1 MNNLSTFLTL
11 ACGIIASTQPIY
23 SDEQVST
30 VEATVSPAQD
40 CSLKGMIVD
49 KDTQEPLLGATI
61 QVAGTSKGSVA
72 DFDGLFE
79 LSGLSAGSYLIEVNY
94 LGYKSYRTEVDLGAQ
109 APTLKIE
116 LASDLQVLKG
126 VEVVARRNDESEY
139 AQMIAQQQATLAV
152 QGVGAKELSRKGIGD
167 AQGAVTQISGIA
179 KQEGVKNVFVRGLGD
194 RYNSTTF
201 NGFEIPSDDPEY
213 KNIAL
218 DLFSSDVIQSVGVMK
233 AFAAQGSGDVAGA
246 QIDIVSKELVGDSH
260 FGLNGSLGTNTNL
273 YKHDFR
279 QAQGANYWGI
289 SSASKPGISGYGF
302 ESPLDP
308 ELVAVPLPHS
318 YGFSAGK
325 QWALGEQASPLSV
338 YVVASQSK
346 DYDQHAE
353 LVRNTTTTGDIYQ
366 DQQGSKDEVNTQQMV
381 LGNVNFAFKDILQ
394 LDYHTL
400 LIHANQSYFAQ
411 YSGLN
416 DKYQSSDTFTG
427 MTQRQQTND
436 NTLWV
441 NQLMGSYQMPANLK
455 LDAGVSYSTL
465 NGSEPDRRINNL
477 VDMGGSYNLMKG
489 TGAQQRFFS
498 DLNQD
503 ELSLRTALS
512 YSLKDDKVS
521 GITLGYKGRMIDHK
535 FEASEY
541 DLSPIKN
548 VEYQLE
554 NLSLDN
560 YYNQE
565 NFEQGWFEMD
575 LNEDHY
581 RVNKKVNSI
590 YAQLNYKFGAWTTML
605 GLAVDDVRMSVDYDV
620 NRGATQGE
628 TEFDK
633 TFFLPS
639 LNLRH
644 DWGDKHALRL
654 SLSKTYTLPQAK
666 EISPYRYVGI
676 NFQSQG
682 NPDLQPSDNYNADL
696 KWDWYLGKGELLSL
710 GVFYKHIVNP
720 IARIE
725 VASAGGYLTYANIA
739 PQAQVS
745 GVEMEV
751 RKQLL
756 HQSNCELQ
764 LGGNISYLYSHAKVE
779 KATDPTGSTLE
790 GASPFLAN
798 VDLTYIQR
806 SGKHVFT
813 QTLLCDYFSDRVYTI
828 GTQGYEDII
837 EKGIPSLNFVSKAQ
851 LNQKLSLTLKCQNLL
866 NQAHTLTR
874 KGSTGAEAVTLS
886 DYRQGRSFSL
896 SVAYD
901 F

>member
-11 ACGIIASTQPIY
+11 ACGIIASTQPVICE
-23 SDEQVST
+23 EQISP
-30 VEATVSPAQD
+30 VEVTVSPAQS
-40 CSLKGMIVD
+40 CTLKGSIVD
-49 KDTQEPLLGATI
+49 KDTHEPLLGATV
-61 QVAGTSKGSVA
+61 QVKGTTKGSVA

-79 LSGLSAGSYLIEVNY
+79 LSGLSAGSYHIEVNY
-94 LGYKSYRTEVDLGAQ
+94 LGYKSYDTTVDLHSKAN
-109 APTLKIE
+109 TLNIE
-116 LASDLQVLKG
+116 LSSDLQVLQG

-139 AQMIAQQQATLAV
+139 AQMIAQQEATLAV
-152 QGVGAKELSRKGIGD
+152 QGVGAKELSRKGISD
-167 AQGAVTQISGIA
+167 AQGAVSQISGVA
-179 KQEGVKNVFVRGLGD
+179 KQDGVKNVFVRGLGD

-246 QIDIVSKELVGDSH
+246 QIDIVSKELIGESH
-260 FGLNGSLGTNTNL
+260 FGLNGSLGANTNL
-273 YKHDFR
+273 YKRDFY

-289 SSASKPGISGYGF
+289 SSASRPSATSYGF
-302 ESPLDP
+302 DSPLDP
-308 ELVAVPLPHS
+308 RSISVPLAHS
-318 YGFSAGK
+318 YGFSTGK
-325 QWALGEQASPLSV
+325 KWNLGEYASPLSV
-338 YVVASQSK
+338 YLVASQSK
-346 DYDQHAE
+346 DFVQHEE

-366 DQQGSKDEVNTQQMV
+366 DQKGYKDEVNTQQMI
-381 LGNVNFAFKDILQ
+381 LGNLNFAHKERFQI
-394 LDYHTL
+394 DYNTL
-400 LIHANQSYFAQ
+400 FIHSNKSYFAQ

-427 MTQRQQTND
+427 MTQRQQTNE

-441 NQLMGSYQMPANLK
+441 NQLLASYNILSDLK
-455 LDAGVSYSTL
+455 LDAGASYSVL
-465 NGSEPDRRINNL
+465 KGSEPDRRINN
-477 VDMGGSYNLMKG
+477 VVNMGNSYNLMKG

-498 DLNQD
+498 DLNQG
-503 ELSLRTALS
+503 ELSLRTSLS
-512 YSLKDDKVS
+512 YALKDDNVS
-521 GITLGYKGRMIDHK
+521 AITVGYKGRMIDHK
-535 FEASEY
+535 FEAYEY
-541 DLSPIKN
+541 DLSPIRN
-548 VEYQLE
+548 VEYQLA
-554 NLSLDN
+554 NLSFDD

-565 NFEQGWFEMD
+565 NFDQGWFDID
-575 LNEDHY
+575 LNEDRY
-581 RVNKKVNSI
+581 QVNKKVHSL
-590 YAQLNYKFGAWTTML
+590 YAQLNYRLGAWTTMI
-605 GLAVDDVRMSVDYDV
+605 GMAVDDVKMSVDYNV

-639 LNLRH
+639 LNLRRN
-644 DWGDKHALRL
+644 WGDDHALRL

-682 NPDLQPSDNYNADL
+682 NPDLQPSDNYNVDL
-696 KWDWYLGKGELLSL
+696 KWDWYFDKGELLSI
-710 GVFYKHIVNP
+710 GAFYKHIVNP

-739 PQAQVS
+739 PQAQVA
-745 GVEMEV
+745 GVELEV

-756 HQSNCELQ
+756 QKSNSELL

-779 KATDPTGSTLE
+779 QATDPTGSTLE
-790 GASPFLAN
+790 GASPLLAN
-798 VDLTYIQR
+798 VDLTYIHR
-806 SGKHVFT
+806 SGRNVFT

-828 GTQGYEDII
+828 GTQGYQDII
-837 EKGIPSLNFVSKAQ
+837 EKGIPSLNFISKAQ
-851 LNQKLSLTLKCQNLL
+851 FNDKLSLTLKCQNLL

-886 DYRQGRSFSL
+886 DYRQGRSFSM